1 VKGPTSSVQCRYLEI
16 NVDLS
21 KHRDEQEQI
30 VSSILATNVTIPISY
45 RVSSGKLLITKEKV
59 DLVGR
64 LTAVDHFKL
73 DKQSII
79 RGVDTSPSN
88 YQGKG
93 VFVLTDKEFL
103 TMRSKLTQF
112 EMEFIKP
119 FFSASQI
126 NSYHAEMDNYHWL
139 IYTDEKRKNL
149 LETKKDLCPTLV
161 NHLGKYRDVITSD
174 NRPYGL
180 HRPKKESYFTHKNK
194 LVFVRKTQYP
204 KFAFI
209 PFPFFCDESVYFI
222 LPQPGAYS
230 QFYFLSALNSTI
242 AHFWFSRHKMQG
254 GQLQIDK
261 EIILSFPVRHIYF
274 VTPKEE
280 KEKLVEEA
288 KNLYKKYLETL
299 KPDTILYFIE
309 SRLMK
314 EHKPEGDLLKR
325 YNSDPLNKEWQ
336 ILEGTLWEQSD
347 VVHDFL
353 AFLAEQMTEMSNEK
367 EGEVKGFLKWLETYL
382 KIQSDTEGNTGIET
396 LTGKAQIKNFLGDYQ
411 EGDEHLPFE
420 EFWKIIEKNKSR
432 IQANLSSRKLYENI
446 RSEYEKSLSKLLP
459 LKEILRKTDWLI
471 DQIVYR
477 LYGLTEAE
485 IKIVKGS

>member
-1 VKGPTSSVQCRYLEI
+1 
-16 NVDLS
+16 
-21 KHRDEQEQI
+21 
-30 VSSILATNVTIPISY
+30 
-45 RVSSGKLLITKEKV
+45 
-59 DLVGR
+59 
-64 LTAVDHFKL
+64 
-73 DKQSII
+73 
-79 RGVDTSPSN
+79 
-88 YQGKG
+88 
-93 VFVLTDKEFL
+93 
-103 TMRSKLTQF
+103 
-112 EMEFIKP
+112 
-119 FFSASQI
+119 
-126 NSYHAEMDNYHWL
+126 
-139 IYTDEKRKNL
+139 
-149 LETKKDLCPTLV
+149 
-161 NHLGKYRDVITSD
+161 
-174 NRPYGL
+174 
-180 HRPKKESYFTHKNK
+180 
-194 LVFVRKTQYP
+194 
-204 KFAFI
+204 
-209 PFPFFCDESVYFI
+209 
-222 LPQPGAYS
+222 
-230 QFYFLSALNSTI
+230 
-242 AHFWFSRHKMQG
+242 
-254 GQLQIDK
+254 
-261 EIILSFPVRHIYF
+261 
-274 VTPKEE
+274 
-280 KEKLVEEA
+280 
-288 KNLYKKYLETL
+288 
-299 KPDTILYFIE
+299 
-309 SRLMK
+309 MK